1 MALYDRI
8 SIRSTAINRKKY
20 YVNVVYPEVPP
31 TADDTYIITSYE
43 DRLDLL
49 AYDYYGDER
58 LWWVISSANPDIT
71 RRDSFFIK
79 SGVQVRIPDI
89 NRKEQI
95 KQQYDSLNA
104 AR

>member
-1 MALYDRI
+1 MQENIFESDEIFPDKYDI
-8 SIRSTAINRKKY
+8 ENI
-20 YVNVVYPEVPP
+20 E
-31 TADDTYIITSYE
+31 E
-43 DRLDLL
+43 DIEN
-49 AYDYYGDER
+49 DYYGDER

-89 NRKEQI
+89 NRIQQI

>member
-8 SIRSTAINRKKY
+8 SIRSTTINRKKY

-43 DRLDLL
+43 DRPDLL

-58 LWWVISSANPDIT
+58 
-71 RRDSFFIK
+71 
-79 SGVQVRIPDI
+79 
-89 NRKEQI
+89 
-95 KQQYDSLNA
+95 
-104 AR
+104 

>member
-1 MALYDRI
+1 MSRYNGTQTRI
-8 SIRSTAINRKKY
+8 DKNGRQYRGRTDYPKFPLRETDIY
-20 YVNVVYPEVPP
+20 YV
-31 TADDTYIITSYE
+31 TQQG

-79 SGVQVRIPDI
+79 SGVQIRIPDPNI
-89 NRKEQI
+89 IEGIRQDF
-95 KQQYDSLNA
+95 DSLNA